1 MRLLVSH
8 IVVYQGCATFLTER
22 PNAIKQIK
30 LRATPSFHIGCPVL
44 LVTGR
49 DERIVDFCYLILS
62 CFGKMISV
70 SDPNPV
76 LVETFEKCVN
86 GVDANFWFNKFFVN
100 SVAKNCKT
108 YNKGVE

>member
-76 LVETFEKCVN
+76 LVETMLSVSENYPKVYCDAQHTFLCCVYF
-86 GVDANFWFNKFFVN
+86 A
-100 SVAKNCKT
+100 S
-108 YNKGVE
+108 